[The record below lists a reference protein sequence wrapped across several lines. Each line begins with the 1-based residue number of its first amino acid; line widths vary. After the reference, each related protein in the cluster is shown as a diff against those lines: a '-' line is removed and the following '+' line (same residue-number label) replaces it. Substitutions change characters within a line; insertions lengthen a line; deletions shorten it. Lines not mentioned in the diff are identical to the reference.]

1 MDLSKVFSVP
11 SQVSQTL
18 PWTPLVVQNFEGPQ
32 KIARQFQF
40 LVTVS
45 LSECGQVDEGEGVI
59 MSTRHRQ
66 LFTNFVKVYMLW
78 TDKGMDRVL
87 KLK

>member
-1 MDLSKVFSVP
+1 M
-11 SQVSQTL
+11 
-18 PWTPLVVQNFEGPQ
+18 
-32 KIARQFQF
+32 
-40 LVTVS
+40 
-45 LSECGQVDEGEGVI
+45 DEGEGVI